1 MQKNSP
7 SKSPRRGDL
16 VKQNNMI
23 KMKQTKTRHSTYRNR
38 SSSPP
43 SGELEGA
50 CSDFKTYLIKKEYSN
65 STINEIERNVLEFI
79 NYCKNSDIEKEQANF
94 QTALAFIET
103 LQKRGVKPQT
113 VNIRLGSIK
122 KYYEYLKQYGYI
134 KTNPIDRVK
143 QKGTP
148 QTIITNALTNEQLQ
162 GIYSRYAEEKT
173 DRDKRVKLI
182 HQRNT
187 VIAGLLI
194 YQGLHAGE
202 LTAMQIGD
210 IDVNTATVFVRA
222 GKRSNER
229 YIKLQPNQMLPIYK
243 YLNEALPYF
252 KKVSKGS
259 SSHPSGE
266 LEGAFTG
273 NLNNM
278 IFYIINE
285 LKGLFPQIQNAG
297 HIRASVI
304 LNWMKLYDKRQTQY
318 LIGHRYIS
326 STEKYQQQDLQSL
339 TDMMK
344 SFHPFG

>member
-1 MQKNSP
+1 MKKLTSQTA
-7 SKSPRRGDL
+7 
-16 VKQNNMI
+16 VTQNL
-23 KMKQTKTRHSTYRNR
+23 
-38 SSSPP
+38 PF
-43 SGELEGA
+43 GEVGGA
-50 CSDFKTYLIKKEYSN
+50 DFNTYLIKNEYSH
-65 STINEIERNVLEFI
+65 STIHQIERNVLEFM
-79 NYCKNSDIEKEQANF
+79 NYCKNADIEKENVNF
-94 QTALAFIET
+94 QTVLAFIEI

-113 VNIRLGSIK
+113 VNIRLSSIK
-122 KYYEYLKQYGYI
+122 KYYEYLKQYGYLKI
-134 KTNPIDRVK
+134 NPIDRIK

-162 GIYSRYAEEKT
+162 AIYSRYAQEKT
-173 DRDKRVKLI
+173 YREKKLKLI

-187 VIAGLLI
+187 VIVGLLI

-202 LTAMQIGD
+202 LRAMQLQD
-210 IDVNTATVFVRA
+210 IDVNTATVFIRA
-222 GKRSNER
+222 GKQSNER
-229 YIKLQPNQMLPIYK
+229 YIKLQANQMLHIYK
-243 YLNEALPYF
+243 YINEALPYL

-259 SSHPSGE
+259 SSPPSGE

-273 NLNNM
+273 NLNNI

-285 LKGLFPQIQNAG
+285 LKGYFPQIQNAG

-304 LNWMKLYDKRQTQY
+304 LNWMKQYDKRQTQY

>member
-1 MQKNSP
+1 MN
-7 SKSPRRGDL
+7 
-16 VKQNNMI
+16 
-23 KMKQTKTRHSTYRNR
+23 
-38 SSSPP
+38 
-43 SGELEGA
+43 
-50 CSDFKTYLIKKEYSN
+50 DFKTHLIKKEYSN
-65 STINEIERNVLEFI
+65 NTIHQIERNTLEFI
-79 NYCKNSDIEKEQANF
+79 NYCKNVDIEKEQVNF
-94 QTALAFIET
+94 QTVLAFIET

-113 VNIRLGSIK
+113 VNIKLGSIK
-122 KYYEYLKQYGYI
+122 KYYEYLKQYGYV
-134 KTNPIDRVK
+134 KTNPIDRIN

-162 GIYSRYAEEKT
+162 AIYSRYAQEKT
-173 DRDKRVKLI
+173 YREKRVKLI

-187 VIAGLLI
+187 VIVGLLI

-202 LTAMQIGD
+202 LTAMQLQD
-210 IDVNTATVFVRA
+210 IDVNTATIFVRA

-229 YIKLQPNQMLPIYK
+229 HLKLQPNQMLPIYK
-243 YLNEALPYF
+243 YLNETLPQLQTNN
-252 KKVSKGS
+252 S
-259 SSHPSGE
+259 SLSTHHLP
-266 LEGAFTG
+266 LFTG
-273 NLNNM
+273 NLNNVVS
-278 IFYIINE
+278 YIINE

>member
-1 MQKNSP
+1 MN
-7 SKSPRRGDL
+7 
-16 VKQNNMI
+16 
-23 KMKQTKTRHSTYRNR
+23 
-38 SSSPP
+38 
-43 SGELEGA
+43 
-50 CSDFKTYLIKKEYSN
+50 DFKTYLIKKEYSN
-65 STINEIERNVLEFI
+65 STIHEIERIVLEFI
-79 NYCKNSDIEKEQANF
+79 NYCNNADIEKENANF
-94 QTALAFIET
+94 QTVLAFIET

-113 VNIRLGSIK
+113 VNNRLGSIK
-122 KYYEYLKQYGYI
+122 KYYEYLKQYGYV
-134 KTNPIDRVK
+134 KTNPIDRIK

-173 DRDKRVKLI
+173 YREKRVKLI

-187 VIAGLLI
+187 VIVGLLI
-194 YQGLHAGE
+194 YQGLHTGE
-202 LTAMQIGD
+202 LIAMQLQD

-229 YIKLQPNQMLPIYK
+229 HLKLQASQMLHIYK
-243 YLNEALPYF
+243 YLNEALPYL
-252 KKVSKGS
+252 KKVSKS
-259 SSHPSGE
+259 SSSPPSGE

-273 NLNNM
+273 NLNSVVS
-278 IFYIINE
+278 YIIRE
-285 LKGLFPQIQNAG
+285 LKGYFPQIQNAG

>member
-1 MQKNSP
+1 M
-7 SKSPRRGDL
+7 
-16 VKQNNMI
+16 
-23 KMKQTKTRHSTYRNR
+23 
-38 SSSPP
+38 
-43 SGELEGA
+43 E
-50 CSDFKTYLIKKEYSN
+50 DFKTYLIKKEYSN
-65 STINEIERNVLEFI
+65 NTIHQIERNTLEFI
-79 NYCKNSDIEKEQANF
+79 NYCKNSDIEKENVNF
-94 QTALAFIET
+94 QTVLAFIET

-113 VNIRLGSIK
+113 VNIKLGSIK
-122 KYYEYLKQYGYI
+122 KYYEYLKQYGYV

-143 QKGTP
+143 QKGTA

-162 GIYSRYAEEKT
+162 GIYSRYAQEKT
-173 DRDKRVKLI
+173 YREKKHEFI

-187 VIAGLLI
+187 VIIGLLI

-202 LTAMQIGD
+202 LTAMQIQD

-243 YLNEALPYF
+243 YISTLKSEQKPL
-252 KKVSKGS
+252 
-259 SSHPSGE
+259 
-266 LEGAFTG
+266 FTG

-278 IFYIINE
+278 IFYIISE
-285 LKGLFPQIQNAG
+285 LKGYFPQIQNAG

-304 LNWMKLYDKRQTQY
+304 LNWMKQYDKRQTQY

>member
-1 MQKNSP
+1 MN
-7 SKSPRRGDL
+7 
-16 VKQNNMI
+16 
-23 KMKQTKTRHSTYRNR
+23 
-38 SSSPP
+38 
-43 SGELEGA
+43 
-50 CSDFKTYLIKKEYSN
+50 DFKTYLIKKEYSN

-79 NYCKNSDIEKEQANF
+79 NYCKNADIEKENVNF
-94 QTALAFIET
+94 QTVLAFIET

-113 VNIRLGSIK
+113 VNIRLSSIK

-143 QKGTP
+143 QKGTQ

-162 GIYSRYAEEKT
+162 GIYSRYAQEKT
-173 DRDKRVKLI
+173 YREKRVELI

-187 VIAGLLI
+187 VIVGLLI

-202 LTAMQIGD
+202 LTAMQLQD

-229 YIKLQPNQMLPIYK
+229 YIKLQANQMLHIYK
-243 YLNEALPYF
+243 YISTLKSEQKQLF
-252 KKVSKGS
+252 V
-259 SSHPSGE
+259 
-266 LEGAFTG
+266 G
-273 NLNNM
+273 NLNNVV
-278 IFYIINE
+278 FYIINE
-285 LKGLFPQIQNAG
+285 LKGLFTQIQNAG

-304 LNWMKLYDKRQTQY
+304 LNWIKLYDKRQTQY